1 MNHTFHRTRERIHA
15 VTLARL
21 KALADDSTK
30 TPAMRRAATL
40 RLARLRTASAPA
52 KPALT
57 LTTRTTAPAP
67 APTPKA
73 CIEAYESFLALNRQR
88 RVLFNKRRTG
98 AEREIFQVMIALMPA
113 AAPTNDDP
121 TAWRNFVA
129 QIDGLLAEIKAVK
142 SL

>member
-1 MNHTFHRTRERIHA
+1 MNHKFHRTRERIHA

-40 RLARLRTASAPA
+40 RLARLRAASAPA

-57 LTTRTTAPAP
+57 LTTKATAPAP

-73 CIEAYESFLALNRQR
+73 CIEAYESFIALSRQR
-88 RVLFNKRRTG
+88 RALFNKRRTP
-98 AEREIFQVMIALMPA
+98 AEHEMFRCMIALMPTTT
-113 AAPTNDDP
+113 PTNNDP
-121 TAWRNFVA
+121 TEWRNFIA
-129 QIDGLLAEIKAVK
+129 QVDGVLSEIKAAK
-142 SL
+142 NL